1 MSTNDIA
8 LAMGRIERVLR
19 RRPETGLGDDTAATA
34 RWLGG
39 TRVVASHASGANIA
53 TDMAVELGGTGDQVS
68 PGWLFRAGLA
78 SCLATCVAMNAAA
91 RGIHLTQLEV
101 RTSSRS
107 DTRGFLGMC
116 DANQRAVDAG
126 SRDIQLQVRLGAEG
140 VSADKLREL
149 VIDSQRCAPVSSTL
163 SQARFLALQIEIV
176 GSEAL

>member
-1 MSTNDIA
+1 MSTTDIA
-8 LAMGRIERVLR
+8 LAMGRVERVLR
-19 RRPETGLGDDTAATA
+19 RRPETGLGDDATATA

-101 RTSSRS
+101 KSSSRS
-107 DTRGFLGMC
+107 DTRGLLGMC
-116 DANQRAVDAG
+116 DANQQPVDG
-126 SRDIQLQVRLGAEG
+126 GPRDMQLHVRLAAEG
-140 VSADKLREL
+140 VSAEKLREL
-149 VIDSQRCAPVSSTL
+149 VVDSQRCAPVSSTV
-163 SQARFLALQIEIV
+163 SQARLLALQIEIV
-176 GSEAL
+176 GSEAP